1 MGGTLAGKGL
11 NKEKLSSSLAHQD
24 PAPVLMG
31 QVQKCLWE
39 LECWQ
44 AGESRTGLVLPQ
56 GLYYSYA
63 VWLET
68 ARQKGKTIS

>member
-1 MGGTLAGKGL
+1 MGGTLVGKGL

-44 AGESRTGLVLPQ
+44 AGESRQ
-56 GLYYSYA
+56 G
-63 VWLET
+63 
-68 ARQKGKTIS
+68 